1 MDKEG
6 IKTLMKEIPRLS
18 ELDEKEID
26 LMAPYLDYRQEPD
39 KSIIIKEGEI
49 GDNIFY
55 IVSGEANVSVHLPA
69 GSDSTLIMLGKGEV
83 VGEMAILSSNNKRSA
98 TVTSVSEIELLILSK
113 KNYES
118 LVENH
123 NKIAFKILKSITSNL
138 CERIKQQSDQLVFLS
153 LFG

>member
-6 IKTLMKEIPRLS
+6 IKTLMKEIPRLN

-26 LMAPYLDYRQEPD
+26 LMAPYLDYRQEPAE
-39 KSIIIKEGEI
+39 SIIIKEGEI

-83 VGEMAILSSNNKRSA
+83 VGEMAILS
-98 TVTSVSEIELLILSK
+98 
-113 KNYES
+113 
-118 LVENH
+118 
-123 NKIAFKILKSITSNL
+123 
-138 CERIKQQSDQLVFLS
+138 
-153 LFG
+153 

>member
-26 LMAPYLDYRQEPD
+26 LMAPYLDYRQAPD

-55 IVSGEANVSVHLPA
+55 IVSGEANVSVQLPA

-98 TVTSVSEIELLILSK
+98 TVTSISEIELLILSK

-118 LVENH
+118 LVEKH
-123 NKIAFKILKSITSNL
+123 NRIAFKILKSITTNL
-138 CERIKQQSDQLVFLS
+138 SERIKQQSDQLVFLS
-153 LFG
+153 LLG

>member
-1 MDKEG
+1 V
-6 IKTLMKEIPRLS
+6 L
-18 ELDEKEID
+18 
-26 LMAPYLDYRQEPD
+26 
-39 KSIIIKEGEI
+39 
-49 GDNIFY
+49 
-55 IVSGEANVSVHLPA
+55 LPA

-98 TVTSVSEIELLILSK
+98 TVTAVSEIKLLILSK

-123 NKIAFKILKSITSNL
+123 NRIAFKILKSITANL

-153 LFG
+153 LIG

>member
-6 IKTLMKEIPRLS
+6 IKRLMKQIPRFN
-18 ELDEKEID
+18 ELDANEID

-39 KSIIIKEGEI
+39 KSIIVEEGEI
-49 GDNIFY
+49 GNDIFY
-55 IVSGEANVSVHLPA
+55 IVSGEAKVSVRLPA

-83 VGEMAILSSNNKRSA
+83 VGEMAVLGLDNKRSA

-113 KNYES
+113 ENYES
-118 LVENH
+118 LVEQH
-123 NKIAFKILKSITSNL
+123 NRIAFKILKSITSNL
-138 CERIKQQSDQLVFLS
+138 CERIKHQSDQLVFLS